1 MTLQELENALKA
13 VCPATYELAA
23 PKGALRYIVWHRYSW
38 RFIEGDDSKQ
48 LRIPKI
54 QLDIVSQTKGDS
66 LFDNV
71 LDRLDELQQ
80 SYDIIEYGYD
90 QEYAAIRMIVQLVV
104 A

>member
-38 RFIEGDDSKQ
+38 HFIVGDDSKQ
-48 LRIPKI
+48 LRVPKI
-54 QLDIVSQTKGDS
+54 QLDIISQTNGDP
-66 LFDNV
+66 LFDDV

-80 SYDIIEYGYD
+80 NYDVIEYGYD

>member
-23 PKGALRYIVWHRYSW
+23 PKGALRYIVWHRYFW
-38 RFIEGDDSKQ
+38 HFIEGDDSKQ
-48 LRIPKI
+48 LRVPKI
-54 QLDIVSQTKGDS
+54 QLDIISQTNGDPI
-66 LFDNV
+66 FDDV
-71 LDRLDELQQ
+71 LDTLDELQQ
-80 SYDIIEYGYD
+80 NYDIIEYGYD

>member
-54 QLDIVSQTKGDS
+54 QLDIISQTNGDPI
-66 LFDNV
+66 FDDV
-71 LDRLDELQQ
+71 LDMLDELQQ
-80 SYDIIEYGYD
+80 NYDIIEYRYD
-90 QEYAAIRMIVQLVV
+90 REYAAIRMIVQLVV